1 MEGYKRWNVPAFGSW
16 NYSDHLPFTQCFDSV
31 AQAGV
36 ILPCG
41 YSSDQD
47 HDLYVAG
54 DLYENNTVT
63 PAVIVVPRRPRGRNP
78 QAKESIKQE
87 TELGYETKEPPS
99 PIKHRS
105 SSPLPQPPPKAVDEN
120 LYKIPSE
127 LIYTKVPK
135 RSKTIPELQSRALL
149 QSPVSKV
156 TEQTYLNIHSNH
168 SKKAMLT

>member
-1 MEGYKRWNVPAFGSW
+1 MEEYKRWNVPAFGTW
-16 NYSDHLPFTQCFDSV
+16 DYSDHLPFTQCFESV

-36 ILPCG
+36 LLPYG

-78 QAKESIKQE
+78 QAKEPRNQE
-87 TELGYETKEPPS
+87 KELGYAMKEPPS

-105 SSPLPQPPPKAVDEN
+105 SSPLPPPPPKAVDED

-127 LIYTKVPK
+127 FLYPK
-135 RSKTIPELQSRALL
+135 APKMKRGSRLFSSCLL
-149 QSPVSKV
+149 P
-156 TEQTYLNIHSNH
+156 IC
-168 SKKAMLT
+168 A